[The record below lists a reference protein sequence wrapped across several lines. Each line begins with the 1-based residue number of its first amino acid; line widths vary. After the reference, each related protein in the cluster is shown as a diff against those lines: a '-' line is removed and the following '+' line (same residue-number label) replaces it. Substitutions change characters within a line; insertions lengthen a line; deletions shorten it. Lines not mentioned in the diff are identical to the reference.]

1 VSEEAFDNVAEA
13 IIASLQE
20 GLMVVDRDGRIT
32 KANDAM
38 AQLWGVSLGELVGA
52 RWADL
57 QIEVYEPDGAR
68 AAVADGPVLRALRGE
83 VVRGM
88 LMQVV
93 RADGTCI
100 WAEVN
105 ASPLAEPDGRDYGA
119 LSTYADVT
127 ERVHRERRMRHEA
140 ESDPLTG
147 LANRRALERALEAAV
162 ERARREGREVAVLM
176 LDLDGFKLLNDRWG
190 HLAGDRALRAVA
202 RRLQRCVRERDLV
215 ARNGGDEF
223 VIVLPDL
230 LPGAPIAREC
240 QARVEAALSA
250 PVRFE
255 GGSATLPAAIG
266 IATFPRNG
274 ADGLSLLAH
283 ADRRMYAGK
292 SR

>member
-1 VSEEAFDNVAEA
+1 VDEEAFDNVAEV

-32 KANDAM
+32 KANEAVAD
-38 AQLWGVSLGELVGA
+38 LWGVSLGELVGS

-57 QIEVYEPDGAR
+57 QIEVYEPDGGR
-68 AAVADGPVLRALRGE
+68 APVGDAPVLRALRGE
-83 VVRGM
+83 IVRGT
-88 LMQVV
+88 LVQVV
-93 RADGTCI
+93 RRDGTCI

-105 ASPLAEPDGRDYGA
+105 ATPLAEPGGRDHGA

-127 ERVHRERRMRHEA
+127 ERVQRERRMRHEA
-140 ESDPLTG
+140 DSDPLTG
-147 LANRRALERALEAAV
+147 LANRRALERTLDTAV
-162 ERARREGREVAVLM
+162 ERARRDGREVAVLL
-176 LDLDGFKLLNDRWG
+176 LDLDGFKMLNDRWG

-230 LPGAPIAREC
+230 QPGAPIAREC
-240 QARVEAALSA
+240 RARVEAALSA

-255 GGSATLPAAIG
+255 GGSTTLGAAIG
-266 IATFPRNG
+266 AATFPHHG

-283 ADRRMYAGK
+283 ADRQMYAGK
-292 SR
+292 PR

>member
-1 VSEEAFDNVAEA
+1 VSEEAFDNVAET

-32 KANDAM
+32 KANEAV
-38 AQLWGVSLGELVGA
+38 AELWGVSLGELVGS

-57 QIEVYEPDGAR
+57 EIEVFEPDGGPAPLKD
-68 AAVADGPVLRALRGE
+68 APVLRALRGE
-83 VVRGM
+83 VVRGS
-88 LMQVV
+88 LIQVV
-93 RADGTCI
+93 RRDGSTI

-105 ASPLAEPDGRDYGA
+105 ARPLAEPGGRDYGA

-127 ERVHRERRMRHEA
+127 ERVHRERRMLHEA

-147 LANRRALERALEAAV
+147 LANRRALERTLDTAV
-162 ERARREGREVAVLM
+162 ERARRDGREVAVLV
-176 LDLDGFKLLNDRWG
+176 LDLDGFKMLNDRWG
-190 HLAGDRALRAVA
+190 HLAGDHTLQAVA
-202 RRLQRCVRERDLV
+202 GRLQRCVRERDLV

-230 LPGAPIAREC
+230 VPGAPVAREC
-240 QARVEAALSA
+240 RARVEAALSA

-255 GGSATLPAAIG
+255 GGSTTLGAAIG
-266 IATFPRNG
+266 LATFPQHG

-283 ADRRMYAGK
+283 ADREMYADK
-292 SR
+292 PR